1 MSDAADGD
9 VPEGA
14 AVFPLIPEALG
25 VNPLLLG
32 VIHAAVFLS
41 GSSEEVVHPAA
52 ADEALDRLADYLQR
66 VQGEALNKVREE
78 MNVLTALARQEKWP
92 RDLIQAL
99 MSMLDALGVGEK
111 EDGDQEDGEHEDG
124 EHEEE

>member
-9 VPEGA
+9 VPDGA

-25 VNPLLLG
+25 VNPLLLA
-32 VIHAAVFLS
+32 VIHVAVFLS

-66 VQGEALNKVREE
+66 VQGDDLKKVRED
-78 MNVLTALARQEKWP
+78 MNVLTSLARQEKWP
-92 RDLIQAL
+92 KELIQAL
-99 MSMLDALGVGEK
+99 TSMLDALGIG
-111 EDGDQEDGEHEDG
+111 GREDGER
-124 EHEEE
+124 EEE